1 MPRIHQRTLTVS
13 AESIDAVGHVNNREY
28 LRWMEDIAVEHS
40 AAQGWPMERYF
51 KGGNAWV
58 ASTHFIEYL
67 RPAFAG
73 DQLDIYTWIGSWDRR
88 TSVRRYAVTRRRKL
102 VARGETC
109 WTFVELAS
117 GRACDLP
124 ADVTAAFLVV
134 ADDDP
139 ELKSLGLGRRARAS
153 QARPAATV
161 AAFAGRPGVGGA
173 PCDNPRLCADA
184 PVGAAASHCRRTRRA
199 SSNDEERQ
207 SRPDRSRDVRL

>member
-1 MPRIHQRTLTVS
+1 VPRIYRKSIVVGP
-13 AESIDAVGHVNNREY
+13 ESIDAVGHVNNREY

-51 KGGNAWV
+51 AGGNAWV

-73 DQLDIYTWIGSWDRR
+73 DTLDIYTWIATWDRR
-88 TSVRRYAVTRRRKL
+88 TSVRRYAMTRQRKL

-124 ADVTAAFLVV
+124 EPVTAAFIVV
-134 ADDDP
+134 PEDDD
-139 ELKSLGLGRRARAS
+139 ELKALGLARRVRSSTAGAGAS
-153 QARPAATV
+153 
-161 AAFAGRPGVGGA
+161 
-173 PCDNPRLCADA
+173 
-184 PVGAAASHCRRTRRA
+184 
-199 SSNDEERQ
+199 
-207 SRPDRSRDVRL
+207 